1 MKLLFFSPYFYPYT
15 SGVTT
20 LPYKILTKLA
30 ATQEVT
36 VLTFAF
42 NRSLPPTEIH
52 RGLTIIR
59 MPYLFKISKGFISPQ
74 SLMYFFRHSQ
84 RHDKIITNLPNV
96 EGTPLVLIAKL
107 MNKPVVSIFHCR
119 VFLTT
124 TLFARILSWLLLV
137 AESIQLSLSTKII
150 GYTQD
155 YLTYLGILPRH
166 QAKTT
171 IITPPV
177 NQVPS
182 PTPVKGML
190 APKTTINIGF
200 AGRTSHEKGLEYL
213 IKALSHLSTQVNRP
227 FHLIM
232 AGPFGQ
238 EVVGEYDYYRH
249 LLTLLKKSRLSY
261 QFLGNLNRN
270 QLAYFYHHID
280 VLVLPSINST
290 EAFGMVQAEAMLSNT
305 PVIASDLPGVRV
317 PVQTTGMG
325 LLVPPRDSSA
335 LAAAIQDITRHRAKY
350 VNPATRQK
358 VKTFFD
364 NQQNLRAYVDTIT
377 SN

>member
-20 LPYKILTKLA
+20 LPYKILTHLA
-30 ATQEVT
+30 KTHQVT

-42 NRSLPPTEIH
+42 KPSLPPTETH
-52 RGLTIIR
+52 RHLTIIR

-74 SLMYFFRHSQ
+74 SLVYFYHHVRS
-84 RHDKIITNLPNV
+84 HDKIITNLPNV
-96 EGTPLVLIAKL
+96 EGTLLVFIAKL
-107 MNKPVVSIFHCR
+107 MNKPVVSLFHCR

-124 TLFARILSWLLLV
+124 SLFARILSWLLLV

-150 GYTQD
+150 GYTHD
-155 YLTYLGILPRH
+155 YLTYVGILPRY

-177 NQVPS
+177 NQVPA
-182 PTPVKGML
+182 PTPVKDML
-190 APKTTINIGF
+190 QLKNTLNIGF

-213 IKALSHLSTQVNRP
+213 IKALSQISTQENKP
-227 FHLIM
+227 FHLVM

-249 LLTLLKKSRLSY
+249 LLTLLKKSRFSH

-270 QLAYFYHHID
+270 QLAYFYRHLD

-335 LAAAIQDITRHRAKY
+335 LAAAIQDITRHPAHY
-350 VNPATRQK
+350 VNPTTRQK

-364 NQQNLRAYVDTIT
+364 NQQNLRAYVDTLT